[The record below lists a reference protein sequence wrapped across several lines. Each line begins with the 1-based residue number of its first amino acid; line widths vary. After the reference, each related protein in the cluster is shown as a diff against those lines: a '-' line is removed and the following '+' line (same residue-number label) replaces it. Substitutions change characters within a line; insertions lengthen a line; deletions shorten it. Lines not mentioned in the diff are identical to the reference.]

1 MVAGL
6 WQTQAAFAIGLLGV
20 FIGWRGSMAKMTG
33 FFDLAGSV
41 RYLLYGIVS
50 GMILASAVDRLI
62 LAGIVESS
70 LNIASASVLALLI
83 ALAEAALVMFL
94 LGRPRNVALRASPP
108 FGWTLGLG
116 IGAMQASVIAWR
128 LFGDELTNSDYSGFS
143 IISVS
148 LALVIAASSCIG
160 HAIPAAFQ
168 GAMILD
174 SKRFSPFV
182 LAALGRACLTM
193 TLILSIYTPLILIA
207 PVIAIAAFWS
217 PAHSNW
223 IPSGLTPAA
232 RQAYRRTTRQSE
244 RHRKASE
251 SRTKG
256 SLVHEDEESQQ
267 SKTP

>member
-128 LFGDELTNSDYSGFS
+128 LFGDELTL
-143 IISVS
+143 S
-148 LALVIAASSCIG
+148 LIHI
-160 HAIPAAFQ
+160 
-168 GAMILD
+168 
-174 SKRFSPFV
+174 
-182 LAALGRACLTM
+182 
-193 TLILSIYTPLILIA
+193 
-207 PVIAIAAFWS
+207 
-217 PAHSNW
+217 
-223 IPSGLTPAA
+223 
-232 RQAYRRTTRQSE
+232 
-244 RHRKASE
+244 
-251 SRTKG
+251 
-256 SLVHEDEESQQ
+256 
-267 SKTP
+267 